1 MGVAAAALLYAGIT
15 AVLFRA
21 LLPDLGTHL
30 FPDPG
35 DPLLL
40 AALLGWN
47 ASHVPLTPEWWNF
60 PSFAPVEGVTA
71 FTEHMLLTYPVASP
85 IVWATGNPVLA
96 YNVVFLL
103 AKPLNGAAAFALGR
117 ELTGSWAAAWIAG
130 LAFAFAPYQAIHSG
144 HLQLMLSFGMP
155 ISLLWLHRYLHG
167 GGTRALVWFAVGW
180 LITALAN
187 AYLLVFFP
195 LVVVM
200 YCAWFVRPAEW
211 RRLVPPVVAAVLAT
225 LALAPLLWGYHVRLG
240 AYGLAREMG
249 EIRAFSADVVSLVGM
264 FHGNTAWRELLPHYF
279 EERALF
285 PGFTILALAIV
296 ALCARRSGSGA
307 TLSHS
312 TSGAGVPPSNSGAD
326 PYGPRVWSR
335 RLFMASVVVTVVV
348 LARVQAGPWGWHFGP
363 VPLPPFDPHR
373 VFSLAFVLFLAAVIS
388 SRWFR
393 QAWSRRD
400 PVVFFGV
407 AVAVLWL
414 LALGPLPEWSTP
426 WRFITYGPYWLLMH
440 LPGVDAVRVP
450 ARIWLAGVLCLAMLA
465 AYGAAVLLGRYTRRP
480 LAAVAALTLLI
491 VVEGWFGGVTVEVPR
506 PMPAGVIPAGAVVL
520 DLPMGRGYQNAVP
533 QYRAVLG
540 GYRTINGYSGYEPP
554 FFDPFLRGLDE
565 RRAGTLDRYLG
576 AGDLYVIVRPDV
588 EPALIEWLTSVPG
601 ATQLSA
607 AGDAHIYRLPHRL
620 AAGNR

>member
-15 AVLFRA
+15 LVLFRA
-21 LLPDLGTHL
+21 LLPDLGTHV
-30 FPDPG
+30 FSDPG

-40 AALLGWN
+40 AAVLGWN
-47 ASHVPLTPEWWNF
+47 ASHLPLTEAWWNF

-71 FTEHMLLTYPVASP
+71 FTEHMLLTYPAASP

-103 AKPLNGAAAFALGR
+103 AKPLNGLASFALAR
-117 ELTGSWAAAWIAG
+117 ELIGSRAAGWIAG

-155 ISLLWLHRYLHG
+155 LSLLWLHRYLHG
-167 GGTRALVWFAVGW
+167 GGTKALVWFAVGW
-180 LITALAN
+180 LITALSN

-200 YCAWFVRPAEW
+200 YCVWFVRPAEW
-211 RRLVPPVVAAVLAT
+211 RRLVAPVVAAGLAT
-225 LALAPLLWGYHVRLG
+225 LALTPLLWGYHVRLA

-249 EIRAFSADVVSLVGM
+249 EIRAFSADVVSLAGM
-264 FHGNTAWRELLPHYF
+264 FHGNTAWRELLPHHF

-296 ALCARRSGSGA
+296 ALCSCRSTGGA
-307 TLSHS
+307 ALPHPNYD
-312 TSGAGVPPSNSGAD
+312 AAVPRSSKWP
-326 PYGPRVWSR
+326 R
-335 RLFMASVVVTVVV
+335 RLLIASAVVTAVV
-348 LARVQAGPWGWHFGP
+348 LARVRSGPWGWHFGP

-373 VFSLAFVLFLAAVIS
+373 VFSLAFVLFIAAVVT

-400 PVVFFGV
+400 PVAFFGV
-407 AVAVLWL
+407 GVAVLWL

-426 WRFITYGPYWLLMH
+426 WRFITYGPYWLLMQ
-440 LPGVDAVRVP
+440 LPAVDAIRVP

-465 AYGAAVLLGRYTRRP
+465 AYGAAVLLARYTRRP
-480 LAAVAALTLLI
+480 RAAVIALTLLI
-491 VVEGWFGGVTVEVPR
+491 VVEGWFAGATVEVPL
-506 PMPAGVIPAGAVVL
+506 PMPAGVIPEGAIVL
-520 DLPMGRGYQNAVP
+520 DLPIVRGYQNAVP
-533 QYRAVLG
+533 QYRAVRG
-540 GYRTINGYSGYEPP
+540 GYRTINGYSGYEPT
-554 FFDPFLRGLDE
+554 FFEPFLKGLE
-565 RRAGTLDRYLG
+565 EHRADVLNPYLR

-588 EPALIEWLTSVPG
+588 EPALIELITSIPG
-601 ATQLSA
+601 ATKLSTVGDARIYRIPRRQLS
-607 AGDAHIYRLPHRL
+607 GKS
-620 AAGNR
+620 